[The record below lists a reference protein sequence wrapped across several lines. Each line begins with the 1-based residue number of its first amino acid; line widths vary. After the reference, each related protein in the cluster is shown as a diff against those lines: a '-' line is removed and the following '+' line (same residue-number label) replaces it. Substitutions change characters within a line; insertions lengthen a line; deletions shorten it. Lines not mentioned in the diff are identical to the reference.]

1 MSSPVS
7 PTTFNS
13 RNAEL
18 SSIWT
23 EVEPS
28 WLSPHGGMDGFQS
41 HLEELKAESSASNE
55 EKQQLLRDS
64 EMATTKIRDLRHR
77 ICRLENQLEFLRSE
91 RDILERDLKHREADF
106 KSFQRENEK
115 KFEAMQEKNLELSSR
130 LRDANTQCASLLG
143 RIAELHET
151 NTRMERD
158 LRITQHLLEMER
170 NANNK
175 LEVASVAVSTK
186 TSTSAP
192 ATLEST
198 AASTDALYVSASP
211 AIRRRFVNAV
221 HCSIDQNNNDDF
233 VARSIWITGL
243 TKTIKAIELKK
254 ICKEYGKFIRAKVF
268 EKQRSST
275 CFGFVTMGDVPAA
288 ERAIVALDGAEVNG
302 AVVSVQKADTLDTA
316 TLEMLASAKTVRN
329 GDPSAVNVTVDNV
342 KASIT
347 TRREESR
354 NSCTSRS
361 FPLLPPRQRSYRA
374 ISNASTTRRESP
386 PRVSSTQHREPKHS
400 TPLLRSA
407 SIAPPNVTRTSEQ
420 ASARARKRKSS
431 GARHSRRK
439 RMFRE
444 EEALKK
450 EREQLERDRKELEE
464 HRRKVQLLI
473 TLQQQRLERASSP
486 FKNPHSSR
494 HRSRSRH
501 SQHRPRSKVRNGKRH
516 DGSYSSH
523 HRYSTPID
531 SRISRSPPPVAERY
545 ANEWESR
552 ERSSTADRFP
562 VVAVHVTSQ
571 LSPTTI
577 IPRPVALFRRCDSC
591 KYFYDHFYAKDE
603 VSHAFVLNRSSTRSH
618 ASHYACQPVE
628 HIVANALHC
637 KSNCKSNCCE
647 QRIEV
652 VKINSRSKKM

>member
-1 MSSPVS
+1 
-7 PTTFNS
+7 
-13 RNAEL
+13 
-18 SSIWT
+18 
-23 EVEPS
+23 
-28 WLSPHGGMDGFQS
+28 
-41 HLEELKAESSASNE
+41 
-55 EKQQLLRDS
+55 
-64 EMATTKIRDLRHR
+64 MATTKIRDLRHR

-106 KSFQRENEK
+106 VRLLCDSITDLHIRQSVFMFQKSFQRENEK

-130 LRDANTQCASLLG
+130 LRDANTQCASLL
-143 RIAELHET
+143 
-151 NTRMERD
+151 
-158 LRITQHLLEMER
+158 
-170 NANNK
+170 
-175 LEVASVAVSTK
+175 VASVAVSTK

-494 HRSRSRH
+494 HRSRL
-501 SQHRPRSKVRNGKRH
+501 
-516 DGSYSSH
+516 
-523 HRYSTPID
+523 
-531 SRISRSPPPVAERY
+531 
-545 ANEWESR
+545 
-552 ERSSTADRFP
+552 
-562 VVAVHVTSQ
+562 VTSHVRF
-571 LSPTTI
+571 S
-577 IPRPVALFRRCDSC
+577 
-591 KYFYDHFYAKDE
+591 
-603 VSHAFVLNRSSTRSH
+603 
-618 ASHYACQPVE
+618 
-628 HIVANALHC
+628 
-637 KSNCKSNCCE
+637 
-647 QRIEV
+647 
-652 VKINSRSKKM
+652 